1 MNKKFIDFMKDSRNV
16 YILQHG
22 DEFISYLNTSN
33 FIISNNYYGLLA
45 YGERSYNY
53 AKKTV
58 FITYKIINH
67 YVITNS
73 TCEFLIKKFEKKIN
87 TKNVVIKEAKR
98 KYYIDKQFQDPA
110 FKDTYCSYEAGPLHE
125 KYFDDEEEARQYADN
140 NSYLL
145 EKNEIFCICSVEE

>member
-1 MNKKFIDFMKDSRNV
+1 MNKKFIDFIKDSRNV

-22 DEFISYLNTSN
+22 NDYISYLNTSN

-45 YGERSYNY
+45 YGERIYNY
-53 AKKTV
+53 DKKTV
-58 FITYKIINH
+58 FVTYKIVNH
-67 YVITNS
+67 SIITNS
-73 TCEFLIKKFEKKIN
+73 NCEFLIKKFEKKLN
-87 TKNVVIKEAKR
+87 TENVVIKEEKI
-98 KYYIDKQFQDPA
+98 KYYIDKQFQDPS
-110 FKDTYCSYEAGPLHE
+110 FKDTFCSYESGPLHE